1 MMEKNRILVIGGNGF
16 IGKNVVSNLL
26 HYGYEPVIYDLVTTD
41 LNIEQYTGDILTDP
55 NFEQIVR
62 SCDKIIYLI
71 TSVSPKKSME
81 EPTSAYVTDIPLL
94 IKTLDVC
101 VKNGIKR
108 IVYASSG
115 GTVYGEGNGK
125 LFREDDQTY
134 PINHYAICKISCEK
148 ILSLYNNLYNMEN
161 ISLRISNPYGLG
173 QNPKSGV
180 GAITTFATEILKGNP
195 ITLFGDGYNYRD
207 YVDVES
213 VSEAFRL
220 SCNWEY
226 DKSILPVF
234 NIGSGEPL
242 SLNEVIEII
251 SDSYEVTPYVQ
262 RLESRPFDVRYSAL
276 DTSKAEK
283 YLNYQS
289 PHNQKEK
296 IKNYVLK
303 LKKNLNNEVEMEKK
317 I

>member
-1 MMEKNRILVIGGNGF
+1 MAKNRILVIGGNGF

-26 HYGYEPVIYDLVTTD
+26 EHGYEPVIYDIVESE
-41 LNIEQYTGDILTDP
+41 LNVEQYTGDLLTDLT
-55 NFEQIVR
+55 FENIIK

-81 EPTSAYVTDIPLL
+81 EPTSAYISDIPLL
-94 IKTLDVC
+94 IKTLDTC

-108 IVYASSG
+108 VVYASSG

-148 ILSLYNNLYNMEN
+148 ILNLYNNLYGMEN
-161 ISLRISNPYGLG
+161 ISLRISNPYGIG

-180 GAITTFATEILKGNP
+180 GAVTTFAHEILNNNP
-195 ITLFGDGYNYRD
+195 IKLFGDGQNYRD
-207 YVDVES
+207 YVDIES

-220 SCNWEY
+220 SCDWEY
-226 DKSILPVF
+226 DESIFPVF

-242 SLNEVIEII
+242 SLNDVVEII
-251 SDSYEVTPYVQ
+251 TDSYNMSPRVEY
-262 RLESRPFDVRYSAL
+262 LDSRPFDVKYSAL
-276 DTSKAEK
+276 DTSKAER
-283 YLNYQS
+283 YLKYQS
-289 PHNQKEK
+289 PHNQRDK
-296 IKNYVLK
+296 IKQYVLK
-303 LKKNLNNEVEMEKK
+303 LRKHMDSDLRKD
-317 I
+317 

>member
-1 MMEKNRILVIGGNGF
+1 MEKNRILIIGGNGY

-26 HYGYEPVIYDLVTTD
+26 QHGYEPVIYDIVKSD
-41 LNIEQYTGDILTDP
+41 LEVEQYTGDLLSDP
-55 NFEQIVR
+55 VFEEIIK
-62 SCDKIIYLI
+62 SCNKIIYLI

-81 EPTSAYVTDIPLL
+81 DPTSAYMTDIPLL
-94 IKTLDVC
+94 IKTLDTC
-101 VKNGIKR
+101 VKYGIKR
-108 IVYASSG
+108 VIYASSG

-125 LFREDDQTY
+125 LFREEDQTY

-148 ILSLYNNLYNMEN
+148 ILNLYNTLYNMEN
-161 ISLRISNPYGLG
+161 ISLRISNPYGIG

-180 GAITTFATEILKGNP
+180 GAITTFAYEILMGNP
-195 ITLFGDGYNYRD
+195 ITLFGNGQNYRD
-207 YVDVES
+207 YIDVES

-226 DKSILPVF
+226 DKSIFPVF

-242 SLNEVIEII
+242 SLNDIIEII
-251 SDSYEVTPYVQ
+251 TKAYGVTPNIEY
-262 RLESRPFDVRYSAL
+262 LAERPFDVRYSAL

-283 YLNYQS
+283 YLNYQF

-296 IKNYVLK
+296 IKDYVLRVK
-303 LKKNLNNEVEMEKK
+303 HQWNNNLKGE
-317 I
+317 

>member
-1 MMEKNRILVIGGNGF
+1 MEKNRILVIGGNGF

-26 HYGYEPVIYDLVTTD
+26 QHGYEPVVYDLITTD
-41 LNIEQYTGDILTDP
+41 LNVEQHTGNILTDP
-55 NFEQIVR
+55 NFEQIVK

-71 TSVSPKKSME
+71 TSVSP
-81 EPTSAYVTDIPLL
+81 
-94 IKTLDVC
+94 
-101 VKNGIKR
+101 KNGIKR

-125 LFREDDQTY
+125 LFREDDQIY

-148 ILSLYNNLYNMEN
+148 ILNLYNNLYNMEN
-161 ISLRISNPYGLG
+161 ISLRISNPYGVG

-195 ITLFGDGYNYRD
+195 ITLYGDGYNYRD

-226 DKSILPVF
+226 DKSIFPVF

-242 SLNEVIEII
+242 SLNDIIEII
-251 SDSYEVTPYVQ
+251 SNCYEVTPCVQ

-283 YLNYQS
+283 YLNYQP
-289 PHNQKEK
+289 PHNQRERIKKYALQLKRDLSNVEEREK
-296 IKNYVLK
+296 RI
-303 LKKNLNNEVEMEKK
+303 
-317 I
+317 